1 MSSGCG
7 GCQYCDFPYKATLPI
22 RVDGAYQEKVFEKK
36 EDVLEIVDL
45 LIDEA
50 KSFNKEMQKEFDPIA
65 SAIAQI
71 PFFTC
76 YNHLID
82 IKYLKLMNR
91 YIYCTETGTPAFSG
105 SYGEQPA
112 KWVQYFFII
121 KNALAKKEK
130 RKYDEMNRKAKT
142 NG

>member
-1 MSSGCG
+1 
-7 GCQYCDFPYKATLPI
+7 
-22 RVDGAYQEKVFEKK
+22 
-36 EDVLEIVDL
+36 
-45 LIDEA
+45 
-50 KSFNKEMQKEFDPIA
+50 
-65 SAIAQI
+65 
-71 PFFTC
+71 
-76 YNHLID
+76 
-82 IKYLKLMNR
+82 MNR